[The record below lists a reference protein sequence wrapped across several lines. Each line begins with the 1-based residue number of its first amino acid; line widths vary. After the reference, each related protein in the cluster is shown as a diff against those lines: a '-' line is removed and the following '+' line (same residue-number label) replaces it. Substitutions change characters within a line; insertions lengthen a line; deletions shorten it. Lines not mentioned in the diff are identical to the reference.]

1 MSRRVAVANQKGGVA
16 KTTSA
21 QTIGAALADLGDRVL
36 LVDLDPQACLTFC
49 TGLDPDAC
57 EPSIHDVIL
66 GRVSATDAIV
76 PLRATSADLDI
87 LPANIDLAGA
97 EVVLSGKTGREFA
110 LARGLEPI
118 DDDYDWIIID
128 CPPSLG
134 ILTICGLTA
143 ANEVLIPI
151 QCETLSYRGVGQL
164 LETVDEVRRF
174 TNPELGVRGVVA
186 TMFDSRT
193 NLGREVLAEVS
204 RIYDLDLVGP
214 PVRKSVRFAEAP
226 AIGKTIFE
234 YAPSTPG
241 AEAYR
246 EIADGLRKD
255 AVS

>member
-1 MSRRVAVANQKGGVA
+1 MSRKVAIANQKGGVA

-21 QTIGAALADLGDRVL
+21 QAIGAALADLGDRVL

-49 TGLDPDAC
+49 TGLDPDSC

-66 GRVSATDAIV
+66 GRVQAPEAIV
-76 PLRATSADLDI
+76 ALKSSTADLDI

-110 LARGLEPI
+110 LARGLEPVE
-118 DDDYDWIIID
+118 DEYDWIVID

-143 ANEVLIPI
+143 AHEVLIPI

-174 TNPELGVRGVVA
+174 TNPELEVRGVIA

-193 NLGREVLAEVS
+193 NLGREVLEEVS
-204 RIYDLDLVGP
+204 RIYALELIGP

-226 AIGKTIFE
+226 AAGKTIFE
-234 YAPSTPG
+234 YAPSIPG
-241 AEAYR
+241 ALAYT
-246 EIADGLRKD
+246 EIATALRKG
-255 AVS
+255 VKS

>member
-1 MSRRVAVANQKGGVA
+1 MSRRVAIANQKGGVA

-21 QTIGAALADLGDRVL
+21 QAIGAGLADLGDSVL

-66 GRVSATDAIV
+66 GRVQVSDAIV
-76 PLRATSADLDI
+76 ALKSSMADVDI

-110 LARGLEPI
+110 LARGLEPVE
-118 DDDYDWIIID
+118 DEYDWIIID

-143 ANEVLIPI
+143 AHEVLIPI

-174 TNPELGVRGVVA
+174 TNPELEVRGVIA

-193 NLGREVLAEVS
+193 NLGREVLEEVS
-204 RIYDLDLVGP
+204 RIYGLELIGP

-226 AIGKTIFE
+226 AAGKNIFE
-234 YAPSTPG
+234 YAPSIPG
-241 AEAYR
+241 ALAYA
-246 EIADGLRKD
+246 EIATALRKG
-255 AVS
+255 ATS